1 MLALVTSRPEASNQC
16 IQSGEKKFSAQ
27 DPNTLIPVGDF
38 LIGSCG
44 MAYGCRKAILLVS
57 TELPDASTGSTGSTR
72 QSKYTRTRREDRQGD
87 FGGCEAISL
96 PLGTV
101 MITITI
107 FASHEVRFPASN
119 SEVYRYHWTTL
130 TAGPKTSRDRV
141 GSDGMNKDPD
151 YLAAYCILQTNSEHT
166 GHGMVNFL
174 PSRLLKTGF
183 N

>member
-1 MLALVTSRPEASNQC
+1 MRQQAQQVRPDN
-16 IQSGEKKFSAQ
+16 
-27 DPNTLIPVGDF
+27 PNTQGLVG
-38 LIGSCG
+38 
-44 MAYGCRKAILLVS
+44 R
-57 TELPDASTGSTGSTR
+57 TG
-72 QSKYTRTRREDRQGD
+72 KEA
-87 FGGCEAISL
+87 FGGSEAIPL

-107 FASHEVRFPASN
+107 FASHDVRFPASD
-119 SEVYRYHWTTL
+119 SKVYHYHWTTL
-130 TAGPKTSRDRV
+130 TAGPKTSLERV